1 MQENCLF
8 YENGRNVPELGWTSR
23 LKENVAVTHH
33 FFEKELVV
41 KKKYVV
47 LQRGLKE

>member
-8 YENGRNVPELGWTSR
+8 YENGRNVPELGTSR

-41 KKKYVV
+41 IKKSM
-47 LQRGLKE
+47 